1 MNLIVSAIGQGFLWG
16 LLGLGLFLSFRIM
29 NTTDMTVEGTFP
41 LGAAVSVSLIVQG
54 TNPFL
59 ATLAAFGAGALA
71 GLVTALLI
79 TKGKIPSLLAGILTM
94 TGIYSI
100 DLMVMGKS
108 NVSLLGKKT
117 IYSLAFLQK
126 LPQYFDSVV
135 AGTILMVLVTCA
147 LIWFLSTDFG
157 QAFIATGDNPQ
168 MAKSQ
173 GISPQQMTVAGLMIS
188 NGLVGLC
195 GAVVAQSNGYADV
208 NMGMGTIVIAL
219 ASIIIS
225 EVVFRNLG
233 LDSRLFAVSL
243 GSIIYRLLLLAV
255 LQVGLS
261 SNNLN
266 LISSLV
272 LAACMMLPQ
281 VEEKLRLKQTF
292 MKGFK
297 HD

>member
-54 TNPFL
+54 VNPFL

-117 IYSLAFLQK
+117 IYSLPFLQK
-126 LPQYFDSVV
+126 LPQYFDSVA

-225 EVVFRNLG
+225 
-233 LDSRLFAVSL
+233 
-243 GSIIYRLLLLAV
+243 
-255 LQVGLS
+255 
-261 SNNLN
+261 
-266 LISSLV
+266 
-272 LAACMMLPQ
+272 
-281 VEEKLRLKQTF
+281 
-292 MKGFK
+292 
-297 HD
+297 

>member
-79 TKGKIPSLLAGILTM
+79 TKGRIPSLLAGILTM

-117 IYSLAFLQK
+117 IYSLSFLQK
-126 LPQYFDSVV
+126 LPQYFDSVA

-195 GAVVAQSNGYADV
+195 GAAVAQSNGYADV

-233 LDSRLFAVSL
+233 LASRLFAVSL

>member
-79 TKGKIPSLLAGILTM
+79 TKGKIPSLLAGILAM

-233 LDSRLFAVSL
+233 LASRLFAVSL

-272 LAACMMLPQ
+272 LASCMMLPQ

>member
-54 TNPFL
+54 ANPFL

-117 IYSLAFLQK
+117 IYSLSFLQK

-173 GISPQQMTVAGLMIS
+173 GISPQQMMVAGLMIS

-233 LDSRLFAVSL
+233 LASRLFAVSL

-292 MKGFK
+292 MKGIK

>member
-1 MNLIVSAIGQGFLWG
+1 MGAPGP
-16 LLGLGLFLSFRIM
+16 LSQLQNHEYDGYDRGRDLPFRR
-29 NTTDMTVEGTFP
+29 GP
-41 LGAAVSVSLIVQG
+41 AVSVSLIVQG

-59 ATLAAFGAGALA
+59 ATLAAFVAGALA
-71 GLVTALLI
+71 GLVTSLLI

-135 AGTILMVLVTCA
+135 AGTILMVLVTCD

-157 QAFIATGDNPQ
+157 QAFIATGDNLQ

-233 LDSRLFAVSL
+233 LASRLFAVSL

>member
-117 IYSLAFLQK
+117 IYSLPFLQK
-126 LPQYFDSVV
+126 LPQYFDSVA

-233 LDSRLFAVSL
+233 LASRLFAVSL

>member
-54 TNPFL
+54 VNPFL

-71 GLVTALLI
+71 GLITALLI

-117 IYSLAFLQK
+117 IYSLPFLQK
-126 LPQYFDSVV
+126 LPQYFDSVA

-233 LDSRLFAVSL
+233 LASRLFAVSL
-243 GSIIYRLLLLAV
+243 GSLIYRLLLLAV

-292 MKGFK
+292 MKGIK

>member
-59 ATLAAFGAGALA
+59 STLAAFVAGALA
-71 GLVTALLI
+71 GLVTALLV

-135 AGTILMVLVTCA
+135 AGTILIVLVTCD

-195 GAVVAQSNGYADV
+195 GAVVAQCNGYADV

>member
-54 TNPFL
+54 ANPFL

-117 IYSLAFLQK
+117 IYSLPFLQK
-126 LPQYFDSVV
+126 LPQYFDSVA

-233 LDSRLFAVSL
+233 LASRLFAVSL

-292 MKGFK
+292 MKGIK

>member
-117 IYSLAFLQK
+117 IYSLAYLQK

-233 LDSRLFAVSL
+233 LASRLFAVSL

-297 HD
+297 ND

>member
-59 ATLAAFGAGALA
+59 ATLVAFGAGALA

-117 IYSLAFLQK
+117 IYSLVFLQK

-233 LDSRLFAVSL
+233 LASRLFAVSL

>member
-1 MNLIVSAIGQGFLWG
+1 
-16 LLGLGLFLSFRIM
+16 
-29 NTTDMTVEGTFP
+29 
-41 LGAAVSVSLIVQG
+41 
-54 TNPFL
+54 
-59 ATLAAFGAGALA
+59 
-71 GLVTALLI
+71 
-79 TKGKIPSLLAGILTM
+79 
-94 TGIYSI
+94 
-100 DLMVMGKS
+100 
-108 NVSLLGKKT
+108 
-117 IYSLAFLQK
+117 
-126 LPQYFDSVV
+126 
-135 AGTILMVLVTCA
+135 
-147 LIWFLSTDFG
+147 
-157 QAFIATGDNPQ
+157 
-168 MAKSQ
+168 
-173 GISPQQMTVAGLMIS
+173 MIS

-219 ASIIIS
+219 ASIIS

-233 LDSRLFAVSL
+233 LASRLLAVSL

-261 SNNLN
+261 SSNLN

-292 MKGFK
+292 MKGLK

>member
-126 LPQYFDSVV
+126 MPQYFDSVV

-233 LDSRLFAVSL
+233 LASRLFAVSL

-297 HD
+297 ND